1 MLESEPPLT
10 TGERLLLASVYLC
23 LTSLDV
29 LPQRQHPDSEKNGQ
43 VGQSHISV
51 SHHLSQNQYHGEA
64 R

>member
-1 MLESEPPLT
+1 M
-10 TGERLLLASVYLC
+10 
-23 LTSLDV
+23 